1 MYPQRFFFGMAVRLW
16 AVALAISGAG
26 CASTE
31 GNKDVERTGIMSW
44 SPHLLF
50 MNRAPHDSLYVEVD
64 AVAGTEPSDEVLEA
78 MEKFLRQYCDKPR
91 GITVVRDDLIPRSA
105 AVGYDNQALAL
116 QFVDGPA
123 PTTNGSPA
131 FLYVLYYDS
140 ALQVDPSTPLRAAH
154 QHVRLRTESRYV
166 DPENP
171 HITLQPYPAAIYV
184 DRRYLRLMPRS
195 FETLTIRHEAA
206 HVLGLT
212 RNTEHGA
219 QYHCMRKSC
228 LMAPSLDIGFFKF
241 IRGQNPFSQTNFCDA
256 CESDLAEGAVE
267 QAKNVRFV
275 GPVLVRAEKEYHVA
289 SLPAEI
295 KLGAG
300 DASGFEMEKFLEQTR
315 GDGKRMKGKFSPRS
329 WADFSSDHSEA
340 ERQMKAIAHA
350 QRDPLPMARY
360 AATQFVA
367 RAKEALDNANG
378 QPKPPGVD

>member
-1 MYPQRFFFGMAVRLW
+1 
-16 AVALAISGAG
+16 
-26 CASTE
+26 
-31 GNKDVERTGIMSW
+31 MSW

-50 MNRAPHDSLYVEVD
+50 LNRAPHDSLYVEVD
-64 AVAGTEPSDEVLEA
+64 AVAGTEPSDEILEA
-78 MEKFLRQYCDKPR
+78 LERFLRQYCDKPR
-91 GITVVRDDLIPRSA
+91 GITVVRDDTIPRSA

-140 ALQVDPSTPLRAAH
+140 ALQVDPSTPLLAVH
-154 QHVRLRTESRYV
+154 QHVRLRTESRYL

-171 HITLQPYPAAIYV
+171 HINPEPYPAAIYV

-219 QYHCMRKSC
+219 QYHCTRKSC

-241 IRGQNPFSQTNFCDA
+241 IRGQNPFSQTNLCDA
-256 CESDLAEGAVE
+256 CESDLAKGPVE
-267 QAKNVRFV
+267 QARNVRFV

-300 DASGFEMEKFLEQTR
+300 DASGFEMERFLKQTR
-315 GDGKRMKGKFSPRS
+315 ADGKRMKGKFSPRS
-329 WADFSSDHSEA
+329 WADFSRDHSEA
-340 ERQMKAIAHA
+340 ERQMNAIAHG
-350 QRDPLPMARY
+350 QRDPLPMVRY

-367 RAKEALDNANG
+367 RAKEALDNASG
-378 QPKPPGVD
+378 KPKPPGAD

>member
-1 MYPQRFFFGMAVRLW
+1 MSRRRFFFGMAVALW
-16 AVALAISGAG
+16 VALAIWGAG
-26 CASTE
+26 CASTQ
-31 GNKDVERTGIMSW
+31 GNKEVERTGIMSW

-50 MNRAPHDSLYVEVD
+50 LNRAPHDSLYVEVD
-64 AVAGTEPSDEVLEA
+64 AVAGTEPSAEVLEGL
-78 MEKFLRQYCDKPR
+78 EKVLRQYCDKPG
-91 GITVVRDDLIPRSA
+91 GIAVVRDDVIPRSA
-105 AVGYDNQALAL
+105 AVGYHHEALAL
-116 QFVDGPA
+116 QYIDGPA
-123 PTTNGSPA
+123 RASNGSPA

-140 ALQVDPSTPLRAAH
+140 ALRVDPSMPLRATHPHA
-154 QHVRLRTESRYV
+154 RLRTESRYV

-195 FETLTIRHEAA
+195 FEMLTIRHEAA

-212 RNTEHGA
+212 RNTAHGR

-241 IRGQNPFSQTNFCDA
+241 ISGQNPFSQTNFCDA
-256 CESDLAEGAVE
+256 CESDLTKGAVE
-267 QAKNVRFV
+267 PAGNVRFV

-300 DASGFEMEKFLEQTR
+300 DVSGFDMERFLKQTQ
-315 GDGKRMKGKFSPRS
+315 GDGKRMKGKFNPRH
-329 WADFSSDHSEA
+329 WADFSGDYSEA

-378 QPKPPGVD
+378 QPKPPRAD